1 LPGGAKGIAY
11 VAWLS
16 DNDSRGYA
24 LYLRTFS
31 IAKGWLTPP
40 VRISKGFGNN
50 GVWPGDTFGIS
61 TRSANSLVVSWGSA
75 VSPDTESNIYAVP
88 VKVSF

>member
-1 LPGGAKGIAY
+1 

-16 DNDSRGYA
+16 DSDPSGYA

-31 IAKGWLTPP
+31 ITQGWLSPP
-40 VRISKGFGNN
+40 VRISKGFGQS
-50 GVWPGDTFGIS
+50 GIWPGDTFGIS
-61 TRSANSLVVSWGSA
+61 TRSPNSLVLSWGSG
-75 VSPDTESNIYAVP
+75 VPPDTEGNIYAVP